1 MSRISGISSPL
12 RPAPGI
18 VVDPSPGL
26 LTPVAPVRRRRQ
38 PPSAEPTLPELARRL
53 SSAPMPPRAPLH
65 VVRHSLLPPQF
76 QSPQRPGTEPPETYQ
91 RHSKLPP
98 QYQSPLRQSF
108 LPPQAY
114 QSHSAMNTF
123 QSPYAPAPQGAFGS
137 SVLPPA
143 PAPQDPARPE
153 AAAQRPP
160 RVSVLPQVRPSIL
173 QGASPRPQGPRP
185 SVLPQRPSFQS
196 SGSGSSAASG
206 SASAQAPMETRYSV
220 LPAKLQAASAAFQSV
235 AHAAV
240 AIGLESANTVQIT
253 TAAQAQEVLARVQ
266 RLATQAA
273 PALHALSGALQHM
286 VENKTRLSQEIR
298 EELADIG
305 QSLLT
310 TGQSLQ
316 KFLNHT
322 LGRFAPQTMPPA
334 EPPAETPADAAA
346 AAETAAVAE
355 TTAKAEA
362 EAAAAPPPPPPPPK
376 AHLKPR
382 PQKHP
387 AAKPAL
393 HPVPAAP
400 APTAK
405 PVPVH
410 VMAISTE
417 EGRAALR
424 AGFGTP
430 ESADA
435 GLREIALAF
444 KAAQNGSTDDKRA
457 FQLAY
462 QDRLTLPDDFSS
474 GNVAAVKQLKRL
486 LAGVNVAY
494 VSPQY
499 GKDMGVGS
507 DDFNARRSAAAAA

>member
-12 RPAPGI
+12 RPTPGI

-26 LTPVAPVRRRRQ
+26 MTPVTPVRRRRQ
-38 PPSAEPTLPELARRL
+38 PPSTEQTLPELARRL
-53 SSAPMPPRAPLH
+53 SSAPSMPPRAPLN

-123 QSPYAPAPQGAFGS
+123 QSPYAPAPQGPLGG

-143 PAPQDPARPE
+143 SQDPSRPE

-160 RVSVLPQVRPSIL
+160 RVSVLPQLRPTGL
-173 QGASPRPQGPRP
+173 QGTSPRPQAPRP
-185 SVLPQRPSFQS
+185 SILPQRPSFNSS
-196 SGSGSSAASG
+196 SGSATGSA
-206 SASAQAPMETRYSV
+206 ASAQAHMETRYSV

-240 AIGLESANTVQIT
+240 AIGLESANTVQIA
-253 TAAQAQEVLARVQ
+253 TAAQAKEVLAKVQ

-273 PALHALSGALQHM
+273 PALHALAGALHHM

-322 LGRFAPQTMPPA
+322 LGQFAPQTM
-334 EPPAETPADAAA
+334 PPAETPADAAA

-355 TTAKAEA
+355 TAAKAEA
-362 EAAAAPPPPPPPPK
+362 EAAAAPPPPPPPPLK

-382 PQKHP
+382 PQKHL
-387 AAKPAL
+387 ATKPAL
-393 HPVPAAP
+393 HAP
-400 APTAK
+400 ATTPAPVPTAK
-405 PVPVH
+405 PSPVN

-417 EGRAALR
+417 EGRQALR

-444 KAAQNGSTDDKRA
+444 KAAQNGSVDDKRA

-462 QDRLTLPDDFSS
+462 QDRLTLPDDFSTH
-474 GNVAAVKQLKRL
+474 NVAAVKQLKRL
-486 LAGVNVAY
+486 LGDAMQVAY
-494 VSPQY
+494 VSPQ
-499 GKDMGVGS
+499 
-507 DDFNARRSAAAAA
+507 